1 MLLRTALII
10 VTLGAAVAAQA
21 PAPGPALPGPP
32 SRDPRMTATG
42 TSTIRGRVT
51 AADTGQPLRRV
62 RVRLD
67 GGSDF
72 ELQEPRSTTTDDEG
86 RYELARLT
94 AGRYQLSASKGGYV
108 SVQYG
113 QRRPF
118 ESGRPVDLQDGQVLD
133 KVDVSLPRGGVV
145 TGRVVDE
152 AGEPVA

>member
-1 MLLRTALII
+1 MVRPRTMLLRTAFII

-21 PAPGPALPGPP
+21 PAAALPGPP

-42 TSTIRGRVT
+42 TSTIRGRAT

-62 RVRLD
+62 RIRLD
-67 GGSDF
+67 GGSEF
-72 ELQEPRSTTTDDEG
+72 ELQESRSTTTDDDG
-86 RYELARLT
+86 RYELAQLT

-118 ESGRPVDLQDGQVLD
+118 EIGRPIDLQ
-133 KVDVSLPRGGVV
+133 
-145 TGRVVDE
+145 
-152 AGEPVA
+152 